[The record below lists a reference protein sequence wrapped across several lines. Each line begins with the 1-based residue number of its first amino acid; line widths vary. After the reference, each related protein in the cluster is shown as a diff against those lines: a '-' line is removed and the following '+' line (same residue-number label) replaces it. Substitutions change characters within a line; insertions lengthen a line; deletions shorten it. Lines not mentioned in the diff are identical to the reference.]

1 MEESGFSVDM
11 VRSVIHFP
19 KDAKKHDLIHSF
31 ARLRK
36 NVFVDDKRWQ
46 LFHADD
52 LEFEQYDGFDT
63 TYVIAHRNRRAI
75 GGARLRRTDQTNG
88 VYSYMIRDAWKGML
102 SSLPQDLT
110 YDEPP
115 VDQEVWELTRLAVA
129 ENGRQVT
136 QALLRCA
143 NNYLY
148 GLGAKS
154 CLFLGPPAFL
164 RMSKQLG
171 WIPIRRGPLTGN
183 HDGKFL
189 VFECYITAPEDLTP
203 IQEMSDVIYNPIE

>member
-1 MEESGFSVDM
+1 M
-11 VRSVIHFP
+11 VRSVLHHP
-19 KDAKKHDLIHSF
+19 EDAAKHDLIHSF
-31 ARLRK
+31 AQLRK
-36 NVFVDDKRWQ
+36 SVFIDDMRWQ

-63 TYVIAHRNRRAI
+63 TYVIAHQNRKAI

-102 SSLPQDLT
+102 SSLPQNLT

-115 VDQEVWELTRLAVA
+115 VHPEIWELTRLAVSL
-129 ENGRQVT
+129 NGRQVT

-164 RMSKQLG
+164 RLSKQLG
-171 WIPIRRGPLTGN
+171 WLPDRRGPLVGN

-189 VFECYITAPEDLTP
+189 VFECYITSPDKLTP
-203 IQEMSDVIYNPIE
+203 ISDPKNAVRQD

>member
-1 MEESGFSVDM
+1 MNDSGFSVDII
-11 VRSVIHFP
+11 RSVIHHP
-19 KDAKKHDLIHSF
+19 EDTAKHDLIHSF

-36 NVFVDDKRWQ
+36 NVFVDNKRWQ

-63 TYVIAHRNRRAI
+63 TYIIAHRNRQAI

-102 SSLPQDLT
+102 SSLPQNMT

-115 VDQEVWELTRLAVA
+115 VNPEIWELTRLAVS
-129 ENGRQVT
+129 ENGKQVT
-136 QALLRCA
+136 RALLRCG

-148 GLGAKS
+148 NVGAKS

-164 RMSKQLG
+164 RMSSQLG
-171 WIPIRRGPLTGN
+171 WNPTKRGPLVGN
-183 HDGKFL
+183 QDGKFL
-189 VFECYITAPEDLTP
+189 VFECFITELFDLDQDAKSND
-203 IQEMSDVIYNPIE
+203 IVYNEA